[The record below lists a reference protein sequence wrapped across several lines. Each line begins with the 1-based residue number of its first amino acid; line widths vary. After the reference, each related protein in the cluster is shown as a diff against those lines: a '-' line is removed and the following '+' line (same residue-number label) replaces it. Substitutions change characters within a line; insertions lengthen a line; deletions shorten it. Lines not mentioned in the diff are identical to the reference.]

1 MINSEY
7 LSKEGLE
14 KLKNELEYLK
24 TDKRKEIADRLKHAK
39 SLGDLSENAE
49 YKETLEAMN
58 FAEERIEKLE
68 DIIKRAVIIEKSSGT
83 SVQLGSA
90 VKIKKETDGKI
101 CEYVLV
107 GQEEADISL
116 GKISNQS
123 PLGGAL
129 MGKKKGDTVKVTTPG
144 GEIKY
149 IIENIS

>member
-14 KLKNELEYLK
+14 KLKNELEFLK

-49 YKETLEAMN
+49 YKETLENMSLT
-58 FAEERIEKLE
+58 EDRIEKLE
-68 DIIKRAVIIEKSSGT
+68 DIIKRAVLIEKSSG
-83 SVQLGSA
+83 SNVQLGSA

-107 GQEEADISL
+107 GQEEADVSI

-123 PLGGAL
+123 PLGRAII
-129 MGKKKGDTVKVTTPG
+129 GKKKGDTVKVVTPG

-149 IIENIS
+149 TIENIS

>member
-1 MINSEY
+1 MNNNEY

-14 KLKNELEYLK
+14 KLKNELESLK
-24 TDKRKEIADRLKHAK
+24 TVKRKEIADRLKHAK

-58 FAEERIEKLE
+58 LMEDRIEKLE
-68 DIIKRAVIIEKSSGT
+68 DIIKRAVVIEKGSGS

-90 VKIKKETDGKI
+90 VKIKKEADGKI
-101 CEYVLV
+101 CEYFLV

-123 PLGGAL
+123 PIGRAL
-129 MGKKKGDTVKVTTPG
+129 MGKGKGDKVKVLTPG
-144 GEIKY
+144 GEINY
-149 IIENIS
+149 TIENIS

>member
-1 MINSEY
+1 M
-7 LSKEGLE
+7 
-14 KLKNELEYLK
+14 
-24 TDKRKEIADRLKHAK
+24 KHAK

-49 YKETLEAMN
+49 YKETLEAMSL
-58 FAEERIEKLE
+58 AEDRIEKLE
-68 DIIKRAVIIEKSSGT
+68 DIIKRAVVIEKGSGS
-83 SVQLGSA
+83 SVQLGSS

-107 GQEEADISL
+107 GQEEADVSI

-123 PLGGAL
+123 PIGGAL

>member
-14 KLKNELEYLK
+14 KLKKELEFLK

-49 YKETLEAMN
+49 YKETLENMG
-58 FAEERIEKLE
+58 FTEDRIEKLE
-68 DIIKRAVIIEKSSGT
+68 DIIKRAVVIEKSSG
-83 SVQLGSA
+83 SNVQLGSA

-107 GQEEADISL
+107 GQEEADISI

-123 PLGGAL
+123 PIGRAL
-129 MGKKKGDTVKVTTPG
+129 IGKKKGDMVKVATPG

-149 IIENIS
+149 TIESIS

>member
-1 MINSEY
+1 MNSEY

-14 KLKNELEYLK
+14 KLKNELEFLK
-24 TDKRKEIADRLKHAK
+24 TDKRKEIANRLKHAK

-49 YKETLEAMN
+49 YKETLEAMEL
-58 FAEERIEKLE
+58 AEDRIEKLE
-68 DIIKRAVIIEKSSGT
+68 DIMKRAVVIEKSAS
-83 SVQLGSA
+83 SNAQLGSA
-90 VKIKKETDGKI
+90 VKIKKEADGKI

-123 PLGGAL
+123 PLGRAL
-129 MGKKKGDTVKVTTPG
+129 VGKKKGDKFKVATPG

-149 IIENIS
+149 IIEKIS

>member
-101 CEYVLV
+101 CEYILV
-107 GQEEADISL
+107 GQEEADVSI

-123 PLGGAL
+123 PIGGAL

>member
-1 MINSEY
+1 MNNEY

-14 KLKNELEYLK
+14 KLKNELESLK
-24 TDKRKEIADRLKHAK
+24 TVKRKEIADRLKHAK

-58 FAEERIEKLE
+58 FMEDRIEKLE
-68 DIIKRAVIIEKSSGT
+68 D
-83 SVQLGSA
+83 
-90 VKIKKETDGKI
+90 KIKKEADGKI
-101 CEYVLV
+101 CEYFLV

-123 PLGGAL
+123 PIGRAL
-129 MGKKKGDTVKVTTPG
+129 VGKRKGDKVKVLTPG

-149 IIENIS
+149 TIENIS

>member
-1 MINSEY
+1 MV
-7 LSKEGLE
+7 
-14 KLKNELEYLK
+14 
-24 TDKRKEIADRLKHAK
+24 
-39 SLGDLSENAE
+39 
-49 YKETLEAMN
+49 
-58 FAEERIEKLE
+58 IEKG
-68 DIIKRAVIIEKSSGT
+68 SGS
-83 SVQLGSA
+83 SVQLGSS

-116 GKISNQS
+116 GKISKQS

-129 MGKKKGDTVKVTTPG
+129 MEQEKGDTVKVTTPG

>member
-1 MINSEY
+1 MNNSEY
-7 LSKEGLE
+7 LSREGLE
-14 KLKNELEYLK
+14 KLKKELEFLK

-49 YKETLEAMN
+49 YKETLEAMSL
-58 FAEERIEKLE
+58 AEERIEKLE
-68 DIIKRAVIIEKSSGT
+68 DIIKRAVLIEKSSGLT
-83 SVQLGSA
+83 VQLGSA

-123 PLGGAL
+123 PLGRAL
-129 MGKKKGDTVKVTTPG
+129 IGKKRGDMVKAVTPG
-144 GEIKY
+144 GETKY
-149 IIENIS
+149 TIENIS

>member
-1 MINSEY
+1 MNNEY

-14 KLKNELEYLK
+14 KLKNELEFLK

-58 FAEERIEKLE
+58 LAEDRIEKLE
-68 DIIKRAVIIEKSSGT
+68 DIIKRAVLIEKSSGS

-90 VKIKKETDGKI
+90 VKIKKEIDGKI

-107 GQEEADISL
+107 GQEEADVSL

-123 PLGGAL
+123 PLGRAIV
-129 MGKKKGDTVKVTTPG
+129 GKKKGDTVKVATPG

-149 IIENIS
+149 TIENIS

>member
-49 YKETLEAMN
+49 YKETLEAMSL
-58 FAEERIEKLE
+58 AEDRIEKLE
-68 DIIKRAVIIEKSSGT
+68 DIIKRAVVIEKGSGS
-83 SVQLGSA
+83 SVQLGSS

>member
-1 MINSEY
+1 MNNEY

-14 KLKNELEYLK
+14 KLKNELESLK

-58 FAEERIEKLE
+58 LMEDRIEKLE
-68 DIIKRAVIIEKSSGT
+68 DIIKRAVVIEKGSGS

-90 VKIKKETDGKI
+90 VKIKKEADGKI
-101 CEYVLV
+101 CEYILV

-123 PLGGAL
+123 PIGRAL
-129 MGKKKGDTVKVTTPG
+129 SGKGKGDKVKVLTPG
-144 GEIKY
+144 GEINY
-149 IIENIS
+149 TIENIS

>member
-1 MINSEY
+1 MNNNEY

-14 KLKNELEYLK
+14 KLKNELESLK
-24 TDKRKEIADRLKHAK
+24 TDKRKEIADRLKQAK

-58 FAEERIEKLE
+58 LMEDRIEKLE
-68 DIIKRAVIIEKSSGT
+68 D
-83 SVQLGSA
+83 
-90 VKIKKETDGKI
+90 KIKKEVDGKI
-101 CEYVLV
+101 CEYFLV

-123 PLGGAL
+123 PIGRAL
-129 MGKKKGDTVKVTTPG
+129 MGKGKGHKVKVLTPG

-149 IIENIS
+149 TIENIS

>member
-1 MINSEY
+1 MNNEY

-14 KLKNELEYLK
+14 KLKNELESLK

-49 YKETLEAMN
+49 YKETLEAMSLM
-58 FAEERIEKLE
+58 EDRIEKLE
-68 DIIKRAVIIEKSSGT
+68 DIIKRAVVIEKGSGST
-83 SVQLGSA
+83 VQLGSS
-90 VKIKKETDGKI
+90 VKIKKEIDGKI
-101 CEYVLV
+101 CEYFLV

-123 PLGGAL
+123 PIGRAL
-129 MGKKKGDTVKVTTPG
+129 MGKGKGDKVKVLTPG

-149 IIENIS
+149 TIENIS

>member
-1 MINSEY
+1 MNNEY

-14 KLKNELEYLK
+14 KLKNELESLK

-58 FAEERIEKLE
+58 LTEDRIEKLE
-68 DIIKRAVIIEKSSGT
+68 DIIKRAVVIEKSSGST
-83 SVQLGSA
+83 VQLGSA
-90 VKIKKETDGKI
+90 VKIKKEIDGKI
-101 CEYVLV
+101 CEYFLV

-123 PLGGAL
+123 PIGRAL
-129 MGKKKGDTVKVTTPG
+129 MGKGKGDKVKVLTPG
-144 GEIKY
+144 GEINY
-149 IIENIS
+149 MIENIS

>member
-1 MINSEY
+1 MNNEY

-14 KLKNELEYLK
+14 KLKNELESLK

-58 FAEERIEKLE
+58 LMEDRIEKLE
-68 DIIKRAVIIEKSSGT
+68 DIIKRAVVIEKSSGT
-83 SVQLGSA
+83 TVQLGSA

-101 CEYVLV
+101 CEYVLA
-107 GQEEADISL
+107 GQEETDVSL

-123 PLGGAL
+123 PLGRAIV
-129 MGKKKGDTVKVTTPG
+129 GKKKGDTCKVMAPG

-149 IIENIS
+149 TIENIS

>member
-1 MINSEY
+1 MNNSEY

-24 TDKRKEIADRLKHAK
+24 TDKRKEIAGRLKHAK

-49 YKETLEAMN
+49 YKETLEAMGLI
-58 FAEERIEKLE
+58 EDRIEKLE
-68 DIIKRAVIIEKSSGT
+68 DIIKRAVVIKKSVGPNI
-83 SVQLGSA
+83 QLGSV

-101 CEYVLV
+101 CEYILV
-107 GQEEADISL
+107 GQEEADVSI

-123 PLGGAL
+123 PLGNAII
-129 MGKKKGDTVKVTTPG
+129 GKKKGDTVKVATPS

-149 IIENIS
+149 TIENIS

>member
-1 MINSEY
+1 MNSEY

-14 KLKNELEYLK
+14 KLKKELESLK

-49 YKETLEAMN
+49 YKEALETMG
-58 FAEERIEKLE
+58 FVEDRIEKLE
-68 DIIKRAVIIEKSSGT
+68 DIMKRAVVIEKSSGST
-83 SVQLGSA
+83 VQLGSA

-101 CEYVLV
+101 CEYILA

-123 PLGGAL
+123 PIGNAII
-129 MGKKKGDTVKVTTPG
+129 GKKKGDIIKVATPG

-149 IIENIS
+149 TIESIS

>member
-1 MINSEY
+1 MNNNEY

-14 KLKNELEYLK
+14 KLKNELESLK
-24 TDKRKEIADRLKHAK
+24 TDKRKEIADRLKQAK

-58 FAEERIEKLE
+58 IMEDRIEKLE
-68 DIIKRAVIIEKSSGT
+68 DIIKRAVVIEKSSG
-83 SVQLGSA
+83 SNIQLGSA
-90 VKIKKETDGKI
+90 VKIKKEVDGKI
-101 CEYVLV
+101 CEYFLV

-123 PLGGAL
+123 PIGRAL
-129 MGKKKGDTVKVTTPG
+129 MGKGKGDKVKVLTPG

-149 IIENIS
+149 TIENIS

>member
-1 MINSEY
+1 MNNNEY

-14 KLKNELEYLK
+14 KLKNELESLK
-24 TDKRKEIADRLKHAK
+24 TDKRKEIADRLKQAK

-58 FAEERIEKLE
+58 LMEDRIEKLE
-68 DIIKRAVIIEKSSGT
+68 DIIKRAVVIEKGSG
-83 SVQLGSA
+83 SNIQLGSA
-90 VKIKKETDGKI
+90 VKIKKEVDGKI
-101 CEYVLV
+101 CEYFLV

-123 PLGGAL
+123 PIGRAL
-129 MGKKKGDTVKVTTPG
+129 MGKGKGDKVKVLTPG

-149 IIENIS
+149 TIENIS

>member
-1 MINSEY
+1 MDNEY

-14 KLKNELEYLK
+14 KLKKELEFLK
-24 TDKRKEIADRLKHAK
+24 TGKRKEIADRLKHAK

-58 FAEERIEKLE
+58 LAEDRIEKLE
-68 DIIKRAVIIEKSSGT
+68 DIIKRAVVIEKSSG
-83 SVQLGSA
+83 SSIQLGSA

-107 GQEEADISL
+107 GQEEADVSL
-116 GKISNQS
+116 GKISNRS
-123 PLGGAL
+123 PLGSAL
-129 MGKKKGDTVKVTTPG
+129 VGKKKGDTVKVATPG

-149 IIENIS
+149 TIENIS

>member
-1 MINSEY
+1 MNNEY

-14 KLKNELEYLK
+14 KLKNELEFLK

-49 YKETLEAMN
+49 YKETLEVMN
-58 FAEERIEKLE
+58 FTEERIEKLE

-83 SVQLGSA
+83 SVQLWSA

-107 GQEEADISL
+107 GQEETDISL

-129 MGKKKGDTVKVTTPG
+129 MGKKKGDTIKVITPG

-149 IIENIS
+149 TIENIS

>member
-1 MINSEY
+1 MNNSEY
-7 LSKEGLE
+7 LSQEGLE
-14 KLKNELEYLK
+14 KLKKELEFLK

-58 FAEERIEKLE
+58 LTEERIEKLE

-83 SVQLGSA
+83 TVQLGSA

-129 MGKKKGDTVKVTTPG
+129 MGKKKGDTVKVVTPG
-144 GEIKY
+144 GETKY
-149 IIENIS
+149 SIENIS

>member
-1 MINSEY
+1 MNNEY

-14 KLKNELEYLK
+14 KLKNELESLK

-58 FAEERIEKLE
+58 LMEDRIEKLE
-68 DIIKRAVIIEKSSGT
+68 DIIKRAVVIEKGSG
-83 SVQLGSA
+83 SNIQLGSA
-90 VKIKKETDGKI
+90 VKIKKEVDGKI
-101 CEYVLV
+101 CEYFLV

-123 PLGGAL
+123 PIGRAL
-129 MGKKKGDTVKVTTPG
+129 MGKGKGDKVKVLTPG

-149 IIENIS
+149 TIENIS